1 MSAEI
6 VAVGTE
12 ILLGGLVDT
21 NTAWLSRRLAALG
34 VAVYRHT
41 TVGDNKGRLVA
52 TLSEAAARADLVV
65 CTGGLGPT
73 SDDLTHEA
81 LGLATGREMVEYSQA
96 RRHLDEAFE
105 RFTGRRPPPSAYKQ
119 VLFPESSELVANPLG
134 TAMGA
139 LLELEGTLFA
149 TLPGVPS
156 EMKRMFE
163 ETVEP
168 LIGKRSE
175 GVIVSR
181 LLRFAGIS
189 EEEMSDKVRGFL
201 DSLDPTVAPLVGPG
215 EVGKGEVQLRVTTR
229 APTRTEAEDKIVPV
243 AEEIL
248 SRLRGYR
255 LQEQGTGCNREV
267 LAEQVLESTEAS
279 WPVASKPLGRMEPEA
294 GVKWEEDR
302 TREEDEGTMT
312 DQAPCPRCQHANPP
326 ENHFCGSCGASLG
339 AGSDLIAHREGKPTA
354 IGRALITKVGPAGNA
369 VAVGLVALAL
379 RAGLSWLR
387 HRTATE
393 GQPSTSTARE
403 PDTAVSERSLGRSLE
418 EVLVEELRADHRSRA
433 FAWRA
438 IRSTVITESIDR
450 RSRS

>member
-21 NTAWLSRRLAALG
+21 NTTWLSRRLAALG

-41 TVGDNKGRLVA
+41 TVGDNRRRLVA
-52 TLSEAAARADLVV
+52 VLSEAGARADLVV

-96 RRHLDEAFE
+96 RLHLDEAFE

-119 VLFPESSELVANPLG
+119 ALFPEGSDLVANPLG

-139 LLELEGTLFA
+139 LLELEGTLFT

-163 ETVEP
+163 ETLEP

-189 EEEMSDKVRGFL
+189 EEEMSEKVRDFL
-201 DSLDPTVAPLVGPG
+201 DSSDPTVAPLVGPG
-215 EVGKGEVQLRVTTR
+215 EVGRGEVQLRVTAR
-229 APTRTEAEDKIVPV
+229 APTRPEAEDKIGPV
-243 AEEIL
+243 AEELL
-248 SRLRGYR
+248 SRLSGYY
-255 LQEQGTGCNREV
+255 L
-267 LAEQVLESTEAS
+267 
-279 WPVASKPLGRMEPEA
+279 
-294 GVKWEEDR
+294 
-302 TREEDEGTMT
+302 
-312 DQAPCPRCQHANPP
+312 
-326 ENHFCGSCGASLG
+326 
-339 AGSDLIAHREGKPTA
+339 
-354 IGRALITKVGPAGNA
+354 
-369 VAVGLVALAL
+369 
-379 RAGLSWLR
+379 
-387 HRTATE
+387 
-393 GQPSTSTARE
+393 
-403 PDTAVSERSLGRSLE
+403 
-418 EVLVEELRADHRSRA
+418 
-433 FAWRA
+433 
-438 IRSTVITESIDR
+438 DR
-450 RSRS
+450 RQG